1 MSTTIPALQ
10 NSRIRHGMLIK
21 LTINGTVYTLANTYR
36 PIVYAGDN
44 YQALG
49 HFLSINE
56 IADELRTTNNSIQ
69 IGLSGIPKD
78 PQEPDQT
85 NYLAL
90 ILQTRIKGSRVELYR
105 IFFDPDTY
113 EFLSDQTSLRFSGY
127 ISNYTLTDTV
137 DQQTRLAS
145 NMIMI
150 QCASIHSILERRI
163 TGRRTNR
170 TDQHRLYPS
179 DTSMDRVSVI
189 SGTSFDFGRPYSGAG
204 TGGGSGS
211 NVPGTPIGNFN
222 NGQVESGAGL

>member
-1 MSTTIPALQ
+1 MSTNIPALNQ
-10 NSRIRHGMLIK
+10 TRIRHGMLIR

-36 PIVYAGDN
+36 PIVYAGDT

-49 HFLSINE
+49 HFMSINE
-56 IADELRTTNNSIQ
+56 ISDDLRPTNNAIQ

-90 ILQTRIKGSRVELYR
+90 VLQTRIKGSRVEVFR
-105 IFFDPDTY
+105 AFFDPDTY
-113 EFLSDQTSLRFSGY
+113 EFLEAQTSLRFSGY
-127 ISNYTLTDTV
+127 ISNYTLTDSV

-150 QCASIHSILERRI
+150 QCSSIHSILERRI

-170 TDQHRLYPS
+170 TDQRRLYPTDS
-179 DTSMDRVSVI
+179 GMDRVSVI
-189 SGTSFDFGRPYSGAG
+189 SGTSFDFGRPYTGTAANSNSGSSG
-204 TGGGSGS
+204 GGGSPV
-211 NVPGTPIGNFN
+211 NPGYETG
-222 NGQVESGAGL
+222 VGA